1 MKKILALVLA
11 LVMIVCATA
20 CGSSSASTT
29 AAPAD
34 GASANNAASPEKPS
48 EATAEAPSGSKELV
62 VACSESMVT
71 LDPQNQT
78 MINGMAA
85 LLMSNDPLVNNDH
98 AGNYTPGLATEWT
111 LADDGLTWSFKL
123 REGVTFHNGEPFD
136 ADDVV
141 CTFQRILDEGASLG
155 VYSSWFQPL
164 ESVTKVDD
172 FTVELK
178 TSEPYPLFLD
188 ALGYA
193 FIIPNEAFAEYGD
206 DLWNQQMCYGTGPW
220 VFDEWVA
227 DSYIRWTRN
236 DNYWGGNDSVY
247 DAVTMRFVKE
257 ASSAIAAQLSGD
269 IDAYLPASGIPVEM
283 LSLYAGY
290 EDTINIVQFEST
302 FFKYMGLQCG
312 EGKPF
317 ADKKVREAFS
327 LAIDRQL
334 LIDQF
339 IQGGS
344 IPSSIVN
351 SLCKGYDEAL
361 PLYEYNPEKAAEVL
375 AESSYNGEEIVLLGQ
390 TNLYLPEETLLA
402 MSEMLNAVG
411 FNTTVE
417 VVEFAV
423 FKDMRAAGNYDCFM
437 SDAVQTGGDPHAF
450 INLRIYTDAHR
461 SDYVNPEL
469 QEAIAKANVEMD
481 PEVRNEYLKDV
492 ARIVREEYAPHLNIA
507 NMAVIF
513 AINKDVTGL
522 LYFPDAYIDLRY
534 VGA

>member
-1 MKKILALVLA
+1 MKKQLIALILALVTLFG
-11 LVMIVCATA
+11 LSA
-20 CGSSSASTT
+20 CNSNNDTDHSDTSANSAASSSPNT
-29 AAPAD
+29 
-34 GASANNAASPEKPS
+34 G
-48 EATAEAPSGSKELV
+48 SGTELV

-85 LLMSNDPLVNNDH
+85 MLMSYDPLVNNDH
-98 AGNYTPGLATEWT
+98 SGNYTPGLATEWS
-111 LADDGLTWSFKL
+111 LADDGVTWTFKL

-141 CTFQRILDEGASLG
+141 CTFQRILDEGATLG
-155 VYSSWFQPL
+155 VYSSWFTPL
-164 ESVTKVDD
+164 ESVKKIDTYS
-172 FTVELK
+172 VELK
-178 TSEPYPLFLD
+178 TSEPYPVFLD

-193 FIIPNEAFAEYGD
+193 YILPNEAYAEEGSN
-206 DLWNQQMCYGTGPW
+206 LWDQQLCYGTGPW
-220 VFDEWVA
+220 IFDEWVA
-227 DSYIRWTRN
+227 DSYIRWIRN
-236 DNYWGGNDSVY
+236 NNYWGGNNSSY
-247 DAVTMRFVKE
+247 EAVTMRFVKE

-283 LSLYAGY
+283 LSLYDGY
-290 EDTINIVQFEST
+290 EDRIDIIQFEST
-302 FFKYMGLQCG
+302 FFKYIGLQCG

-317 ADKKVREAFS
+317 ADKAVREAFS

-344 IPSSIVN
+344 VPSSIVN
-351 SLCKGYDEAL
+351 SLSKGYDKDL
-361 PLYEYNPEKAAEVL
+361 PLYEYNPERAAEIL
-375 AESSYNGEEIVLLGQ
+375 ANSSYNGEEIVLLGQ

-411 FNTTVE
+411 FNTSIE

-423 FKDMRAAGNYDCFM
+423 FKERRANGDYDCFM
-437 SDAVQTGGDPHAF
+437 SDAVQTGGDPNAY
-450 INLRIYTDAHR
+450 INLRIYTDSHC

-469 QEAIAKANVEMD
+469 QDAIAKSNVEMD
-481 PEVRNEYLKDV
+481 PETRNEYLQKV
-492 ARIVREEYAPHLNIA
+492 CRIIREEYAPHLNIA

-513 AINKDVTGL
+513 AIDKDVEGL

-534 VGA
+534 VGT